1 MTSCGSFLVRFPLS
15 LSSKPRFELTVLIKL
30 VMHGTYSGGSPDV
43 NRMIA
48 VVTDNGKDAD
58 GDRYTNVKYCA
69 SVAYVKDDKAELGL
83 CQ

>member
-1 MTSCGSFLVRFPLS
+1 MGVSSYVFLSLS
-15 LSSKPRFELTVLIKL
+15 LSSKPRFELAVLIKL

-58 GDRYTNVKYCA
+58 GDRYTNIKYCA
-69 SVAYVKDDKAELGL
+69 SVAYVKDDKAELVL